1 MDENNIKKLDNVS
14 GEYASKMMNYIKE
27 ILDWIYDQGK
37 EITREVL
44 ECKLQEAYKRGKIDG
59 YQEIVQNTLDNI
71 LYCTLNDIYVKQR
84 KLYENNFYN
93 MPSKDDVIQMRAYE
107 YLTENLSKII
117 KAYQE

>member
-44 ECKLQEAYKRGKIDG
+44 ECKLQEAYKTR
-59 YQEIVQNTLDNI
+59 E
-71 LYCTLNDIYVKQR
+71 
-84 KLYENNFYN
+84 
-93 MPSKDDVIQMRAYE
+93 MRW
-107 YLTENLSKII
+107 LSRNSPKY
-117 KAYQE
+117 A